1 MSNWQVVRT
10 DSLGNRSVLYS
21 FTQTSGPSGLTF
33 IDAPAAGQYTY
44 SLEVQANA
52 NYPSLET
59 QVFAALSSVTL
70 TRLKR

>member
-1 MSNWQVVRT
+1 MANWQIVRT

-33 IDAPAAGQYTY
+33 IDAPSAGQYTY
-44 SLEVQANA
+44 SLEVQASA
-52 NYPSLET
+52 YSMGEI
-59 QVFAALSSVTL
+59 QVYAALSSVTL